1 MPRFILAFAFFLAAS
16 GPALAQTPVDL
27 SLEEA
32 IARARTDSEE
42 VRLADSAVD
51 AAETRITAARS
62 ARLPQINAN
71 TSYARTFQSPFTS
84 GLEFVI
90 PDDQRFDPN
99 PSAPL
104 EQRVAYLENNADK
117 AVLTTIADLLSTSL
131 RDVGLGSPHGY
142 TVNLGGSQLLF
153 SAGRV
158 GAAVGMATNARDA
171 ARFTAEDERTQVEL
185 DVRTAYF
192 RAQLAERL
200 EAAAEGALVQAES
213 FANQVRLRLKAGFA
227 ADLDVLRAEVS
238 MENLRPQLIAA
249 TNDRQLALLNL
260 KRLVNIPLEQPVRLT
275 TPLNIPAGA
284 AEEDAPIALDQ
295 AIERRASVQAARRV
309 VAVRED
315 AVRAARAQYRP
326 SIALQAAYG
335 AQAFP
340 PGLFD
345 FGSTLWRPNGS
356 ATLAVQVPVFA
367 GFQRSADVGN
377 AEVEL
382 RQAQLQVMQL
392 REAVALEYQQA
403 RGERERARATIA
415 AGQRTVEQAQRV
427 YDLTVLRYEQGQ
439 ATLLEISDARLA
451 LLQARTNLAQALA
464 DFHIA
469 TAAVRRALGLT
480 TAP

>member
-1 MPRFILAFAFFLAAS
+1 MPRNLHLCAVLFFASVSAA
-16 GPALAQTPVDL
+16 AQGAIDL
-27 SLEEA
+27 SLNEA
-32 IARARTDSEE
+32 IARARSDSEE
-42 VRLADSAVD
+42 VRLAESAVA

-62 ARLPQINAN
+62 AALPQINAN

-84 GLEFVI
+84 GLEFAI
-90 PDDQRFDPN
+90 PSDQRFDPD

-104 EQRVAYLENNADK
+104 EQRVSYLENNADK

-131 RDVGLGSPHGY
+131 RGVGLGSPHAY
-142 TVNLGGSQLLF
+142 TVNLGGSQLLY

-158 GAAVGMATNARDA
+158 GAAVGIATNTRDA
-171 ARFTAEDERTQVEL
+171 ARHTADDERTQVEL

-200 EAAAEGALVQAES
+200 EAAADAALVQAES

-238 MENLRPQLIAA
+238 LENLRPQLIAA
-249 TNDRQLALLNL
+249 TNARQLALLNL

-275 TPLNIPAGA
+275 TPLDIPAGA
-284 AEEDAPIALDQ
+284 AEEDAPVNVDR
-295 AIERRASVQAARRV
+295 AIETRGAVQAAQRV
-309 VAVRED
+309 VAAREQ
-315 AVRAARAQYRP
+315 AVRAARSQYLP

-340 PGLFD
+340 TGLFD

-356 ATLAVQVPVFA
+356 ATLAVQVPIFA

-377 AEVEL
+377 AEVQL
-382 RQAQLQVMQL
+382 RQAQLQLAQL

-439 ATLLEISDARLA
+439 ATLIEISDARLA

-469 TAAVRRALGLT
+469 SAAVRRALGVT
-480 TAP
+480 TQP